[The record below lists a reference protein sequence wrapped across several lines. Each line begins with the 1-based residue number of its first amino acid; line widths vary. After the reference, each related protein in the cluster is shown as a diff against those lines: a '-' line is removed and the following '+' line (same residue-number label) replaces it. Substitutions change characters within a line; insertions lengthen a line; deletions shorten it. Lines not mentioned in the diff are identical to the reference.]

1 MNVQRAG
8 RAPVTAPRA
17 PRAEP
22 QRERRVAV
30 PVARDPLPPPIVPKV
45 QIARA
50 QPAAAPET
58 PNVRVQS
65 EQRAPLPPRIEV
77 TIGTVEVRAVA
88 APTPPPPVVRA
99 TREPPPSVSL
109 NDYLKQR
116 GSSRP

>member
-1 MNVQRAG
+1 MNVQRPS

-17 PRAEP
+17 TLAEP
-22 QRERRVAV
+22 QLERRVAV
-30 PVARDPLPPPIVPKV
+30 PARDPLPPPIVPKV

-58 PNVRVQS
+58 PNVRAQS
-65 EQRAPLPPRIEV
+65 EQRAPVPPRIEV